1 MSRTAPRSLR
11 SLIVILVVAVLAIS
25 LIVVTISLAIGNVPS
40 WVLGLLIGSFIVLV
54 FIRIIA
60 MVGYGYPSYDFSRL
74 YAQSGESKEK
84 KK

>member
-11 SLIVILVVAVLAIS
+11 SLIVILVIAVIAIS
-25 LIVVTISLAIGNVPS
+25 LIVVIIGLSTGSVPS
-40 WVLGLLIGSFIVLV
+40 WALGLLIGSFIVLV

-74 YAQSGESKEK
+74 YAQSGASKDK

>member
-11 SLIVILVVAVLAIS
+11 SLIVILVIAILAIS
-25 LIVVTISLAIGNVPS
+25 LIVVLISLGTGSVPS
-40 WVLGLLIGSFIVLV
+40 WALGMLIGSFIVLV

-74 YAQSGESKEK
+74 YGQSGESKEK